1 MYKQEPYLS
10 EYIDVRAGVY
20 FKPFY
25 NVLADCGVRKLKSS
39 LTDMRETYSENIY
52 ADFTQYLAEQLQEI
66 CMRTLIVEMHICKSA
81 GKLKGEN
88 NREEYEYYCNKI
100 VGEMVNIKK
109 MFEKYPVLHQC
120 VEKRITYS
128 INFYK
133 EILEHFSKHR
143 ATICDQ
149 LCRANCF
156 LKIVSIESKHS
167 DVHRGGRHVVK
178 VRLDDGSEILYKP
191 HSMEN
196 EKQFGEL
203 LHWMSQGLKIA
214 QLDYKFLSYEDHSWC
229 SIVEYKSCK
238 TEDEIKKY
246 YKRIGVQLFLA
257 YFLGT
262 HDLHCE
268 NIIASGEYP
277 VLIDLETIVN
287 VQPSK
292 KRVTADEEVNY
303 QLAHSVLYTGL
314 LPIYTWNKDK
324 YSLNMFFSLS
334 REKENQ
340 KNQERDLV
348 LEISGGE
355 GMNDIE
361 KQAFTLKDYEKVD
374 EITDGQTFL
383 YVVLPQFYSYKN
395 ENYEFVMILVDYKK
409 LDLKNGY
416 TYWGNGLQD
425 IMNCEMNP
433 IPQLEKKQMPTKIA
447 ELNWK
452 TETDE
457 IKLKKCVVAPITY
470 MEQYKEEISSAAI
483 HVEWKKKYLKNEE
496 KTIQKIE
503 TYLYN
508 SHDQSFRYRIY
519 SPEIELRNNTIK
531 VMTSLQAINKVA
543 LLFMAVF
550 LTGMIAIYQ
559 LRFEHREES
568 YGISLAY
575 GAQYKELY
583 WEIFCEILL
592 LNSIGTIIGI
602 VIGYLVTYY
611 VDFGIMISVVN
622 VQGSWYTF
630 LSAYGLCVVLSSFVS
645 VITFRKLKKKK
656 IIELLNVY

>member
-1 MYKQEPYLS
+1 MIIEIALGMS
-10 EYIDVRAGVY
+10 V
-20 FKPFY
+20 
-25 NVLADCGVRKLKSS
+25 
-39 LTDMRETYSENIY
+39 
-52 ADFTQYLAEQLQEI
+52 FT
-66 CMRTLIVEMHICKSA
+66 
-81 GKLKGEN
+81 
-88 NREEYEYYCNKI
+88 
-100 VGEMVNIKK
+100 
-109 MFEKYPVLHQC
+109 
-120 VEKRITYS
+120 
-128 INFYK
+128 
-133 EILEHFSKHR
+133 
-143 ATICDQ
+143 
-149 LCRANCF
+149 
-156 LKIVSIESKHS
+156 
-167 DVHRGGRHVVK
+167 
-178 VRLDDGSEILYKP
+178 
-191 HSMEN
+191 
-196 EKQFGEL
+196 
-203 LHWMSQGLKIA
+203 
-214 QLDYKFLSYEDHSWC
+214 
-229 SIVEYKSCK
+229 
-238 TEDEIKKY
+238 
-246 YKRIGVQLFLA
+246 
-257 YFLGT
+257 
-262 HDLHCE
+262 
-268 NIIASGEYP
+268 
-277 VLIDLETIVN
+277 
-287 VQPSK
+287 
-292 KRVTADEEVNY
+292 
-303 QLAHSVLYTGL
+303 
-314 LPIYTWNKDK
+314 

-340 KNQERDLV
+340 KNQERELV

>member
-1 MYKQEPYLS
+1 MDRVNYL
-10 EYIDVRAGVY
+10 
-20 FKPFY
+20 FY
-25 NVLADCGVRKLKSS
+25 
-39 LTDMRETYSENIY
+39 
-52 ADFTQYLAEQLQEI
+52 QL
-66 CMRTLIVEMHICKSA
+66 
-81 GKLKGEN
+81 
-88 NREEYEYYCNKI
+88 
-100 VGEMVNIKK
+100 
-109 MFEKYPVLHQC
+109 
-120 VEKRITYS
+120 
-128 INFYK
+128 
-133 EILEHFSKHR
+133 
-143 ATICDQ
+143 
-149 LCRANCF
+149 F
-156 LKIVSIESKHS
+156 LKIK
-167 DVHRGGRHVVK
+167 
-178 VRLDDGSEILYKP
+178 
-191 HSMEN
+191 
-196 EKQFGEL
+196 
-203 LHWMSQGLKIA
+203 
-214 QLDYKFLSYEDHSWC
+214 
-229 SIVEYKSCK
+229 
-238 TEDEIKKY
+238 
-246 YKRIGVQLFLA
+246 
-257 YFLGT
+257 
-262 HDLHCE
+262 
-268 NIIASGEYP
+268 
-277 VLIDLETIVN
+277 
-287 VQPSK
+287 
-292 KRVTADEEVNY
+292 
-303 QLAHSVLYTGL
+303 
-314 LPIYTWNKDK
+314 
-324 YSLNMFFSLS
+324 
-334 REKENQ
+334 
-340 KNQERDLV
+340 
-348 LEISGGE
+348 
-355 GMNDIE
+355 
-361 KQAFTLKDYEKVD
+361 YEKRRY
-374 EITDGQTFL
+374 FL
-383 YVVLPQFYSYKN
+383 YVLSFYVGLLLPTCCIANTRSVEQVIYYTTFKGMEDS
-395 ENYEFVMILVDYKK
+395 FQVDWLSRTFNTIK
-409 LDLKNGY
+409 LDKEISYSISAFYEESFPEWENQYVSIKGIDESYFYPLPKIEGRTFSKKELQEGKDVCLMNKQYARMHACEIGDMIQIRDKRLKVIGLIDNSVYSGMIIPY
-416 TYWGNGLQD
+416 QTNGLQD

>member
-1 MYKQEPYLS
+1 MKYT
-10 EYIDVRAGVY
+10 IA
-20 FKPFY
+20 
-25 NVLADCGVRKLKSS
+25 
-39 LTDMRETYSENIY
+39 
-52 ADFTQYLAEQLQEI
+52 
-66 CMRTLIVEMHICKSA
+66 
-81 GKLKGEN
+81 
-88 NREEYEYYCNKI
+88 
-100 VGEMVNIKK
+100 K
-109 MFEKYPVLHQC
+109 MFQ
-120 VEKRITYS
+120 
-128 INFYK
+128 
-133 EILEHFSKHR
+133 ILRHNR
-143 ATICDQ
+143 W
-149 LCRANCF
+149 
-156 LKIVSIESKHS
+156 VSI
-167 DVHRGGRHVVK
+167 
-178 VRLDDGSEILYKP
+178 LMIIEIAL
-191 HSMEN
+191 
-196 EKQFGEL
+196 G
-203 LHWMSQGLKIA
+203 MSV
-214 QLDYKFLSYEDHSWC
+214 F
-229 SIVEYKSCK
+229 
-238 TEDEIKKY
+238 T
-246 YKRIGVQLFLA
+246 
-257 YFLGT
+257 
-262 HDLHCE
+262 
-268 NIIASGEYP
+268 
-277 VLIDLETIVN
+277 
-287 VQPSK
+287 
-292 KRVTADEEVNY
+292 
-303 QLAHSVLYTGL
+303 
-314 LPIYTWNKDK
+314 

-630 LSAYGLCVVLSSFVS
+630 LSAYGGAR
-645 VITFRKLKKKK
+645 I
-656 IIELLNVY
+656 

>member
-1 MYKQEPYLS
+1 MKYT
-10 EYIDVRAGVY
+10 IA
-20 FKPFY
+20 
-25 NVLADCGVRKLKSS
+25 
-39 LTDMRETYSENIY
+39 
-52 ADFTQYLAEQLQEI
+52 
-66 CMRTLIVEMHICKSA
+66 
-81 GKLKGEN
+81 
-88 NREEYEYYCNKI
+88 
-100 VGEMVNIKK
+100 K
-109 MFEKYPVLHQC
+109 MFQ
-120 VEKRITYS
+120 
-128 INFYK
+128 
-133 EILEHFSKHR
+133 ILRHNR
-143 ATICDQ
+143 W
-149 LCRANCF
+149 
-156 LKIVSIESKHS
+156 VSI
-167 DVHRGGRHVVK
+167 
-178 VRLDDGSEILYKP
+178 LMIIEIAL
-191 HSMEN
+191 
-196 EKQFGEL
+196 G
-203 LHWMSQGLKIA
+203 MSV
-214 QLDYKFLSYEDHSWC
+214 F
-229 SIVEYKSCK
+229 
-238 TEDEIKKY
+238 T
-246 YKRIGVQLFLA
+246 
-257 YFLGT
+257 
-262 HDLHCE
+262 
-268 NIIASGEYP
+268 
-277 VLIDLETIVN
+277 
-287 VQPSK
+287 
-292 KRVTADEEVNY
+292 
-303 QLAHSVLYTGL
+303 
-314 LPIYTWNKDK
+314 

-559 LRFEHREES
+559 LRFEHRERVES
-568 YGISLAY
+568 DVPKCIPFRS
-575 GAQYKELY
+575 
-583 WEIFCEILL
+583 
-592 LNSIGTIIGI
+592 
-602 VIGYLVTYY
+602 
-611 VDFGIMISVVN
+611 
-622 VQGSWYTF
+622 
-630 LSAYGLCVVLSSFVS
+630 
-645 VITFRKLKKKK
+645 TFRKEGLYLKKVTHTVLKYTNK
-656 IIELLNVY
+656 SVDILGHGKEKCGCRYMDITVPVQRSSILTVAYRKLSGTVTSMRWHLRIFLRIRRQVRTLTDPDIPFWWRMS

>member
-1 MYKQEPYLS
+1 MAIKHIANDTPVSKERLIAANTIGRSRVKQIVLKYGFTNAIS
-10 EYIDVRAGVY
+10 NFVD
-20 FKPFY
+20 FKILLIIVTFLACKHY
-25 NVLADCGVRKLKSS
+25 NFINGGRINGQV
-39 LTDMRETYSENIY
+39 RETANI
-52 ADFTQYLAEQLQEI
+52 FGFHQ
-66 CMRTLIVEMHICKSA
+66 S
-81 GKLKGEN
+81 LKHCRYGEDN
-88 NREEYEYYCNKI
+88 EGYIMKYTI
-100 VGEMVNIKK
+100 AK
-109 MFEKYPVLHQC
+109 MFQ
-120 VEKRITYS
+120 
-128 INFYK
+128 
-133 EILEHFSKHR
+133 ILRHNR
-143 ATICDQ
+143 W
-149 LCRANCF
+149 
-156 LKIVSIESKHS
+156 VSI
-167 DVHRGGRHVVK
+167 
-178 VRLDDGSEILYKP
+178 LMIIEIAL
-191 HSMEN
+191 
-196 EKQFGEL
+196 G
-203 LHWMSQGLKIA
+203 MSV
-214 QLDYKFLSYEDHSWC
+214 F
-229 SIVEYKSCK
+229 
-238 TEDEIKKY
+238 T
-246 YKRIGVQLFLA
+246 
-257 YFLGT
+257 
-262 HDLHCE
+262 
-268 NIIASGEYP
+268 
-277 VLIDLETIVN
+277 
-287 VQPSK
+287 
-292 KRVTADEEVNY
+292 
-303 QLAHSVLYTGL
+303 
-314 LPIYTWNKDK
+314 

>member
-1 MYKQEPYLS
+1 MIIEIALGMS
-10 EYIDVRAGVY
+10 V
-20 FKPFY
+20 
-25 NVLADCGVRKLKSS
+25 
-39 LTDMRETYSENIY
+39 
-52 ADFTQYLAEQLQEI
+52 FT
-66 CMRTLIVEMHICKSA
+66 
-81 GKLKGEN
+81 
-88 NREEYEYYCNKI
+88 
-100 VGEMVNIKK
+100 
-109 MFEKYPVLHQC
+109 
-120 VEKRITYS
+120 
-128 INFYK
+128 
-133 EILEHFSKHR
+133 
-143 ATICDQ
+143 
-149 LCRANCF
+149 
-156 LKIVSIESKHS
+156 
-167 DVHRGGRHVVK
+167 
-178 VRLDDGSEILYKP
+178 
-191 HSMEN
+191 
-196 EKQFGEL
+196 
-203 LHWMSQGLKIA
+203 
-214 QLDYKFLSYEDHSWC
+214 
-229 SIVEYKSCK
+229 
-238 TEDEIKKY
+238 
-246 YKRIGVQLFLA
+246 
-257 YFLGT
+257 
-262 HDLHCE
+262 
-268 NIIASGEYP
+268 
-277 VLIDLETIVN
+277 
-287 VQPSK
+287 
-292 KRVTADEEVNY
+292 
-303 QLAHSVLYTGL
+303 
-314 LPIYTWNKDK
+314 

-568 YGISLAY
+568 YGISLA
-575 GAQYKELY
+575 
-583 WEIFCEILL
+583 
-592 LNSIGTIIGI
+592 
-602 VIGYLVTYY
+602 
-611 VDFGIMISVVN
+611 
-622 VQGSWYTF
+622 
-630 LSAYGLCVVLSSFVS
+630 
-645 VITFRKLKKKK
+645 
-656 IIELLNVY
+656 